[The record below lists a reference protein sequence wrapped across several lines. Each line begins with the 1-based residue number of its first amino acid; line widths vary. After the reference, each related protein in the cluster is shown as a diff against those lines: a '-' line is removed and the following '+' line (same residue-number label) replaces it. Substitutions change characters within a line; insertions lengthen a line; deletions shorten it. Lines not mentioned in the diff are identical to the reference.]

1 VTSATTADSG
11 EPGPAVAAT
20 APRRGR
26 LRAIAANLA
35 LLGLALLVA
44 LLVGEFTVRLVAP
57 QQLIQIRPDIW
68 QPIDSLGWVN
78 RPNVRTTI
86 NTGERA
92 VRLFTDADGLRVGPE
107 GRRDAPTR
115 VLLIGDSFVQA
126 LQVDYE
132 QTFGALLEAGLTARL
147 GRPVAAWNAGVDG
160 WDPPQ
165 YLVRARQ
172 LLDRYRFDLLVV
184 AIYLGNDVVVRRNEA
199 LPPRQPAE
207 RHSLRLPRRL
217 AWSQIVRGMLYPI
230 NDELETRSHLFV
242 LAKNGL
248 RGLLLPAGLTAE
260 EFPFGLRRSEASSPR
275 WEVTTGICVDLA
287 TAAASRGVPALFV
300 LIPEPYAV
308 NPVSPEEISRAFR
321 VDTSEIDLD
330 QASRILGRAL
340 AQRSLAT
347 LQVLDSF
354 RLAHAGGI
362 GLFGRVDRHL
372 TPEGHQLLARLVE
385 PAAAAALEQV
395 GRAETS
401 TPAGRRASRRGNPEA
416 N

>member
-1 VTSATTADSG
+1 M
-11 EPGPAVAAT
+11 
-20 APRRGR
+20 
-26 LRAIAANLA
+26 AANLA
-35 LLGLALLVA
+35 LLGLALVVA

-68 QPIDSLGWVN
+68 QPIDSLGWVS

-86 NTGERA
+86 NTGERT

-126 LQVDYE
+126 LQVDHE
-132 QTFGALLEAGLTARL
+132 QTFGALLEAGLTERL
-147 GRPVAAWNAGVDG
+147 SRPVAVWNAGVDG

-172 LLDRYRFDLLVV
+172 LLNRYRFDLLVA
-184 AIYLGNDVVVRRNEA
+184 AIYLGNDVVVRSNQA

-207 RHSLRLPRRL
+207 RHTFRLPRRL
-217 AWSQIVRGMLYPI
+217 AWSQIVRGLLYPI
-230 NDELETRSHLFV
+230 NDALETRSHLFV

-248 RGLLLPAGLTAE
+248 RGWLLPAGLTAV

-275 WEVTTGICVDLA
+275 WEVTSGICADLA
-287 TAAASRGVPALFV
+287 AAAAARGVTALFV

-308 NPVSPEEISRAFR
+308 DPASPEEISRAFR
-321 VDTSEIDLD
+321 VDTSEIDPD

-354 RLAHAGGI
+354 RLAHTRGV
-362 GLFGRVDRHL
+362 GLFGKVDRHL
-372 TPEGHQLLARLVE
+372 TPDGHELLARLVE
-385 PAAAAALEQV
+385 PAATAALQREPT
-395 GRAETS
+395 RSETA
-401 TPAGRRASRRGNPEA
+401 TPAGRRAPRRASQESD
-416 N
+416 